1 MVNYDA
7 LRNILEQTRRQ
18 EAENLDISEL
28 VSRVRYICKEINY
41 SEISSYIKEQT
52 KDGSCKYSIGTY
64 LMGYQGYYYPSE
76 IEVLM
81 TANMKRGRLVKK
93 SDRSDYIYEYD
104 GNGNIRHIVMPDCH
118 ATTYCLEQGDVQ
130 FRITYADFNNKENPE
145 VLATTIELKNPK
157 GRTLCL
163 IGLFWSY
170 KMESADEV
178 NIEIHDIEQ
187 SICCWIHSGSD
198 LKGGYEM
205 YYIYNILY
213 QYDKKIKIV
222 DYRRVYSI
230 I

>member
-28 VSRVRYICKEINY
+28 VSRVRYKCKEINY

-64 LMGYQGYYYPSE
+64 LMGHQGYYYPSE
-76 IEVLM
+76 FHLLR
-81 TANMKRGRLVKK
+81 TTNMKRGRLVKK

-104 GNGNIRHIVMPDCH
+104 RNGNIKYIVMPDCH

-130 FRITYADFNNKENPE
+130 FRITYEDYNNKEKPE
-145 VLATTIELKNPK
+145 ILANTIELKNPN

-163 IGLFWSY
+163 IEVLWILN
-170 KMESADEV
+170 METAYGI
-178 NIEIHDIEQ
+178 NIEIHNIEQ
-187 SICCWIHSGSD
+187 STCCWIDSGSD
-198 LKGGYEM
+198 LKGGYE
-205 YYIYNILY
+205 IYNIYNYLLK
-213 QYDKKIKIV
+213 YDEKMKLV
-222 DYRRVYSI
+222 DYSRI
-230 I
+230 K